1 MATIE
6 QILKSLDRLPAIPV
20 SVTQLISKL
29 CAPEDEVGGDTTTDI
44 VMRDSALTADVL
56 RAANSAALGFHV
68 EATSINE
75 ALSRVGENQLLK
87 IALAHASH
95 SALGV
100 PIEEYGLEAG
110 DAWLGALAGA
120 FAAEEISKATGQADP
135 NVAFTAGLLR
145 DIGKLAMGLVVPP
158 YELISVLSV
167 DSDQD
172 VITREQAAFGFY
184 HTQVGAALGRSWGL
198 PETLMHSIRFH
209 HDPPSDDYADALY
222 DVVHC
227 GDHLS
232 MLLGYGV
239 GFDGLNYKLHV
250 RASEKLGLDRP
261 MLEDLLANV
270 RIRME
275 EFIDQKNDTRHSA

>member
-29 CAPEDEVGGDTTTDI
+29 CAPDDEVGGDSTTAI

-56 RAANSAALGFHV
+56 RAANSAALGFHI
-68 EATSINE
+68 EATSISE
-75 ALSRVGENQLLK
+75 ALSRVGENHLLK

-100 PIEEYGLEAG
+100 PIAEYGLEEG

-158 YELISVLSV
+158 YDLISVLSV
-167 DSDQD
+167 DSDED
-172 VITREQAAFGFY
+172 VITREQAAFGFD

-209 HDPPSDDYADALY
+209 HDPPEDDYADPLY

-270 RIRME
+270 RLRME
-275 EFIDQKNDTRHSA
+275 EFIEQKNDTRHTT